1 LFAATPVGVHRSN
14 DAGRTW
20 ILPGTGPTVPLASAV
35 TPSPRFALDKTLFAC
50 GVDGLYR
57 STTAGETW
65 QRVLAGGPLLSVV
78 VSATDEALVVLAGT
92 ESDGILRSEDGGR
105 TWTGANAGLLDLTA
119 ICLAVSPCFVS
130 DRTGFAGTASGL
142 YRTRNGARSWR
153 VIETGRD
160 DPAVQCLLVS
170 PSFPDDRL
178 ILAGTEADGL
188 LRSVDGGTSW
198 HSPPTLNEGG
208 VTALAYGSG
217 TFAAATQGGMALSQD
232 GGETWRMVE
241 TAPGEPALS
250 VAFEGEALLVGLH
263 RRGVFRSDD
272 AGATWRPANQGLS
285 ARLDTELV
293 LSPEFAQNGTLF
305 VGGLDEGVRVSTDA
319 GVTWQDRNAGL
330 EDAAVYN
337 LAASAANSLFAA
349 TGSGVHVSRDCALTW
364 GYSTTD
370 AGPVRIVATGASV
383 IVAAVASGH
392 LVVSQDDGSTW
403 RDLGVP
409 FEGAE
414 VVALAVAPN
423 RTLFAAT
430 ATSADVTLW
439 RSEDGQRW
447 ARWLVEPA
455 RGAARVTLAVAP
467 THTVDDAVFLGLGH
481 RVLRPLRHAQ
491 EVRHTERR
499 PIWRSADLGSD
510 VVNITS
516 LAVSPGARSVFAA
529 TNAGVFVSRDG
540 GESFVDWNEGLL
552 NPRLVAIA
560 ASPNYAE
567 DRLVY
572 ALSLG
577 GTIWRRTDR

>member
-1 LFAATPVGVHRSN
+1 
-14 DAGRTW
+14 
-20 ILPGTGPTVPLASAV
+20 
-35 TPSPRFALDKTLFAC
+35 
-50 GVDGLYR
+50 
-57 STTAGETW
+57 
-65 QRVLAGGPLLSVV
+65 
-78 VSATDEALVVLAGT
+78 
-92 ESDGILRSEDGGR
+92 
-105 TWTGANAGLLDLTA
+105 
-119 ICLAVSPCFVS
+119 
-130 DRTGFAGTASGL
+130 
-142 YRTRNGARSWR
+142 
-153 VIETGRD
+153 
-160 DPAVQCLLVS
+160 
-170 PSFPDDRL
+170 
-178 ILAGTEADGL
+178 
-188 LRSVDGGTSW
+188 
-198 HSPPTLNEGG
+198 
-208 VTALAYGSG
+208 
-217 TFAAATQGGMALSQD
+217 
-232 GGETWRMVE
+232 
-241 TAPGEPALS
+241 
-250 VAFEGEALLVGLH
+250 
-263 RRGVFRSDD
+263 
-272 AGATWRPANQGLS
+272 LS

-319 GVTWQDRNAGL
+319 GVTWQDRSAGL

-349 TGSGVHVSRDCALTW
+349 TGSGVHISRDCALTW

-370 AGPVRIVATGASV
+370 SGAVRIVATGASV

-455 RGAARVTLAVAP
+455 RGAARVALAVAP

-491 EVRHTERR
+491 EVRHKERR
-499 PIWRSADLGSD
+499 PIWRSADLGPD

-540 GESFVDWNEGLL
+540 GESFVDWNDGLL